1 MGGWILVFIL
11 HFQVLFGCHQMATE
25 IRLAQQDSAETAQF
39 QLLSWLK
46 GLEELCKGC
55 LPTKQKKKKEKK
67 KQADVIL
74 SSPGTSTL
82 AVFEVGCLR
91 TVKEWGRTGPPRL
104 AGLVARRR
112 VDVPARTALSLG
124 WLCRCVLRDPETKI
138 ARGEFG
144 TGVEVDDQ
152 ALGKPRGAS

>member
-1 MGGWILVFIL
+1 MDLGIYSAFPGALRLPPDGNRNPFSAAGFCRDCSIPAAFLAEGFGGAL
-11 HFQVLFGCHQMATE
+11 Q
-25 IRLAQQDSAETAQF
+25 RLPAYQT
-39 QLLSWLK
+39 
-46 GLEELCKGC
+46 
-55 LPTKQKKKKEKK
+55 KKKKEKK